1 VKENVGSTDR
11 VVRSLAGTLLILLG
25 YTRLGARRGRLPGLF
40 GIAGGAMLL
49 ESAVTRVCPL
59 NALLG
64 WDSRTPH
71 EIARDWRDL
80 IDEPNRFPRAM

>member
-1 VKENVGSTDR
+1 
-11 VVRSLAGTLLILLG
+11 
-25 YTRLGARRGRLPGLF
+25 
-40 GIAGGAMLL
+40 MLL

-64 WDSRTPH
+64 WDSRTPD